1 MSIPLYIWAFDEYF
15 GMDFFITKDLSFYG
29 MGVLNTLVHGVI
41 LCYAGGYASISAS
54 MSQKLTY

>member
-1 MSIPLYIWAFDEYF
+1 MA
-15 GMDFFITKDLSFYG
+15 KDLSFYG

-54 MSQKLTY
+54 MSQKLT